1 MSMPFKRSRYKK
13 RKAVLRI
20 AVIIADQKGKKKRRK
35 DGLEATTKDYDKE
48 VEPETQAGEL
58 K

>member
-20 AVIIADQKGKKKRRK
+20 AVIIADQKGKKKRR

-48 VEPETQAGEL
+48 VEPENQAGEL